1 MTTSDRTPSV
11 HAALVAVMRDVQGLA
26 KRERNTAPGGNY
38 NFRGIDAVMN
48 AVGPALREHSL
59 AVIASCRS
67 ADYAEIHVGKDR
79 RPMGHARVVMEY
91 TLIGPDGSTLT
102 GSAPGEAFDSGDKA
116 TAKACSVAYRT
127 WLLQTLCLPTD
138 EPDPDAST
146 HERAPSPRDVVLA
159 HHRGDFDAAVSAAA
173 AAGYDNLRDPQ
184 QLAGYATHITSRG
197 AR

>member
-1 MTTSDRTPSV
+1 MTTTSTV
-11 HAALVAVMRDVQGLA
+11 HAALVAVMRDVQALG
-26 KRERNTAPGGNY
+26 KHQRNNSPGGNY
-38 NFRGIDAVMN
+38 NFRGVDAVMN

-67 ADYAEIHVGKDR
+67 SEHGEILVGRDR

-91 TLIGPDGSTLT
+91 TLVGPDGSTLT

-146 HERAPSPRDVVLA
+146 HERSFSPRDVVLT
-159 HHRGDFDAAVSAAA
+159 HHGGDFEAAVTAAA
-173 AAGYDNLRDPQ
+173 AAGFDNLRDAA
-184 QLAGYATHITSRG
+184 QLLGYANHIAAGG
-197 AR
+197 AQ

>member
-1 MTTSDRTPSV
+1 MTQTPTV
-11 HAALVAVMRDVQGLA
+11 HAALVAVMRDVQGLG
-26 KRERNTAPGGNY
+26 KHQRNSAPGGNY

-67 ADYAEIHVGKDR
+67 AEYAEILVGKDR
-79 RPMGHARVVMEY
+79 RPMAHSRVVMEY
-91 TLIGPDGSTLT
+91 TLIGPDGSTLS

-146 HERAPSPRDVVLA
+146 HERAPSARDVVLT
-159 HHRGDFDAAVSAAA
+159 HHKGDFGAAVEAAT
-173 AAGYDNLRDPQ
+173 AAGFANLRDPA
-184 QLAGYATHITSRG
+184 QLSAYAAHLTGG
-197 AR
+197 AQ